1 VLSQPESF
9 RCEVWREGDTA
20 NVRTVGELDLA
31 SVPVVAA
38 QVAQLREGGCRHL
51 ILDLG
56 DLDFIDSSGLRFL
69 IECHAE
75 SRHDSFTMALL
86 PGPPAVQR
94 VFDLTDTTSLLP
106 FVDPLTA
113 GR

>member
-9 RCEVWREGDTA
+9 RCEVSREGDTA
-20 NVRTVGELDLA
+20 KLRAVGELDLA

-51 ILDLG
+51 IFDLS

-69 IECHAE
+69 IECNAE
-75 SRHDSFTMALL
+75 SRRDSFTMALL

-94 VFDLTDTTSLLP
+94 VFDLTDTTGHLP

-113 GR
+113 AR